1 MTPRIACEL
10 RAHARLPAVL
20 TTMSAIPDM
29 LSCGVYTHRPPP
41 PILAHLRRTG
51 PPHRAFAPFRP
62 DYLPHPLHHLHK
74 PIQRPLQLPRQ
85 RSHQPHRIP
94 RIRVRVSGGR
104 HQLASG
110 PDGYDD
116 VERPACPGVSCR
128 IRRTPQHRHDR
139 LFVAFDFPGHGLG
152 APGPGC
158 LPCPTRQDGF
168 ERSGSTDGL
177 RPYHSLNSACSPS
190 DSSRCPGP
198 PAPPKGNPPEKQ
210 IPQDPAGI
218 CRGCPSPAGDLPP
231 PLPAP
236 SAAMPSSSHSNRLIS
251 PM

>member
-1 MTPRIACEL
+1 MWRLHPPPTATHPRPSPAHRATPSRL
-10 RAHARLPAVL
+10 RPIPTRLP
-20 TTMSAIPDM
+20 T
-29 LSCGVYTHRPPP
+29 PPP
-41 PILAHLRRTG
+41 
-51 PPHRAFAPFRP
+51 
-62 DYLPHPLHHLHK
+62 HHLNK

-128 IRRTPQHRHDR
+128 IRRTPEHRHDR

-158 LPCPTRQDGF
+158 LPPCPTRQDGF

-177 RPYHSLNSACSPS
+177 RPHHSLNSACSPA

-218 CRGCPSPAGDLPP
+218 CRGCPSPAGDPPP

-236 SAAMPSSSHSNRLIS
+236 SAAGCHPARTATA
-251 PM
+251 